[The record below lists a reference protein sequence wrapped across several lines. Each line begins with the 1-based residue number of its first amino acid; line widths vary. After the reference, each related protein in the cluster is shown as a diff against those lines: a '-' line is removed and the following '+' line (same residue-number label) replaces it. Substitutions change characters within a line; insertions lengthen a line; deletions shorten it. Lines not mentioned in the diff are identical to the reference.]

1 METGDEQALAQRYP
15 AGRRSKTGMTMTA
28 DGSTSVR
35 TERELTKEGFD
46 RLLAWLDED
55 REKAAEK
62 YEEIRNR
69 LMKVFESRGCAS
81 PDRLADETIDRVARR
96 IHEVAATY
104 EGKPVLYFHGVAR
117 LVHLEY
123 LRRRP
128 LWLPTSIDDT
138 PEEIEERYDC
148 LEQCLN
154 RLTPRNR
161 ELILDYYDDKRQTG
175 TDPRKQAAWRL
186 GISPNALRIRA
197 HRIRESLGKCIG
209 ACLTLK
215 GPN

>member
-1 METGDEQALAQRYP
+1 MA
-15 AGRRSKTGMTMTA
+15 A

-35 TERELTKEGFD
+35 TERELTKEAFD
-46 RLLAWLDED
+46 RLLVWLDQD
-55 REKAAEK
+55 RDKAAEK
-62 YEEIRNR
+62 YEEIRKR
-69 LMKVFESRGCAS
+69 LIKVFESRGCAI

-96 IHEVAATY
+96 IQEVAGTY
-104 EGKPVLYFHGVAR
+104 EGKPVLYFYGVAR
-117 LVHLEY
+117 LVHLEF
-123 LRRRP
+123 LRKRP
-128 LWLPTSIDDT
+128 LWLPTPYDDT
-138 PEEIEERYDC
+138 PEETEQRCEC

-161 ELILDYYDDKRQTG
+161 ELILNYYDDDKQTG
-175 TDPRKQAAWRL
+175 TDPRKETAWRL

-215 GPN
+215 GMD